1 MVRRPLTRNGPS
13 ATMSRQIDYFFTL
26 ASPWAYLGHAALHEV
41 AERHGATISYRPLP
55 IRAVFDETGG
65 LPLPKRHPA
74 RQRYRLVELQRWR
87 KRRGLPLDPQARKGP
102 FDPAPAD
109 RLVIAIIASGAEPDA
124 FLRRAFHA
132 LWADGLDLADGAVL
146 ARLAASAG
154 LAAEPLLE
162 AAESPASHERY
173 EQNRIDAIAA
183 GVFGAPS
190 YILDGE
196 LFWGQDRVELLDE
209 ALSEGR
215 APYHPSA

>member
-1 MVRRPLTRNGPS
+1 
-13 ATMSRQIDYFFTL
+13 MSRQIDYFFTL
-26 ASPWAYLGHAALHEV
+26 SSPWAYLGHAAFVET
-41 AERHGATISYRPLP
+41 ATRHGVEVSYRPMP
-55 IRAVFDETGG
+55 VRAVFDETGG

-87 KRRGLPLDPQARKGP
+87 QRRGLPLSLQARSGS
-102 FDPAPAD
+102 FDPSLAD
-109 RLVIAIIASGAEPDA
+109 RLVIAIIASGSDPDA

-132 LWADGLDLADGAVL
+132 LWADALDLADEAVL
-146 ARLAASAG
+146 ARLVASVG
-154 LAAEPLLE
+154 LDAEPLLE
-162 AAESPASHERY
+162 AAAAPASHERY
-173 EQNRIDAIAA
+173 EQNRIEAIAA

-215 APYHPSA
+215 AAYLP

>member
-1 MVRRPLTRNGPS
+1 MVRRLLTRNGSP
-13 ATMSRQIDYFFTL
+13 ATMSRQIDYFLTL

-41 AERHGATISYRPLP
+41 AARHGATISHRPLP
-55 IRAVFDETGG
+55 IRSVFDETGG

-87 KRRGLPLDPQARKGP
+87 QRRGLPLVLQARSP
-102 FDPAPAD
+102 SFDPAPAD
-109 RLVIAIIASGAEPDA
+109 RFVIAIIASGADPDA

-132 LWADGLDLADGAVL
+132 LWADGLDLADEAVL
-146 ARLAASAG
+146 ARLAASVG

-162 AAESPASHERY
+162 AAAAPVSHERY
-173 EQNRIDAIAA
+173 EQNRIEAIAA

-196 LFWGQDRVELLDE
+196 LFWGQDRIELLDE
-209 ALSEGR
+209 ALGEDR
-215 APYHPSA
+215 APYRPEA